1 MYSEYLISRESHL
14 GFYDPGLM
22 AFAAAATLNLE
33 KSSNESKRYF
43 HSCQIPVWHIK
54 YPDYNLQFEILI
66 LIMLS

>member
-43 HSCQIPVWHIK
+43 HSCQIPV
-54 YPDYNLQFEILI
+54 
-66 LIMLS
+66 